1 MILVVIALNSS
12 LNGVG
17 RVEQLSVP
25 GFFAGRLPASLFPRS
40 AAAPKRVL
48 RQQEYTLKGANN
60 AQFSFYECA
69 LVPC

>member
-25 GFFAGRLPASLFPRS
+25 GFFAGRFTRQTLPPQRRGTQARS
-40 AAAPKRVL
+40 
-48 RQQEYTLKGANN
+48 
-60 AQFSFYECA
+60 
-69 LVPC
+69 